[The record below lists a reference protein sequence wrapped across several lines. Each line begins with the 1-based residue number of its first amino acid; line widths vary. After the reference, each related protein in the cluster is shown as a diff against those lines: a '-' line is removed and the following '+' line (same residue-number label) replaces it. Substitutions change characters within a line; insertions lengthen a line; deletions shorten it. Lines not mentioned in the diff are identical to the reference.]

1 MHSNV
6 RGEGSPDRAG
16 DGISD
21 GGSSGNGTAGRS
33 REGAPAGDTAGGR
46 ATRGKRGS
54 GRSAAKGASATV
66 PPPRSGSDGAP
77 PAGSGPV
84 RRRRRRV
91 LFWVA
96 SVTAFLILSTS
107 AAGYLYY
114 RHLDGNIRSGQRLSG
129 ESGVEKSRANAKG
142 QRPLNILLIGS
153 DSRDKPE
160 NLELGGSHDSVGAP
174 PLADVQMMLHVS
186 ADRENAS
193 VVSIP
198 RDTRVDIPEC
208 TDPKT
213 GEKFKRTNAMIN
225 ETLGRGGPGCTL
237 ATWEKLTNVYIDHWM
252 TIDFSGVVQMADA
265 IGGVPVC
272 VKDNVWDRPIATSNG
287 GSGLKLQA
295 GTTKVKGEQALQWL
309 RTRHAFSSDLGRA
322 QAQHMYMN
330 SMMRE
335 LKGQNAFTDVGRI
348 TALAEAATKALE
360 VSEEI
365 GSVKK
370 LYNLAMELQDVPVNR
385 ITMTTMP
392 TFQDP
397 RDRDRLVVNVADAE
411 KLWTLVRTDV
421 AFDKNGTPTAPQS
434 PAVTTSPAPGA
445 SPTAS
450 AGRDA
455 SKAPVT
461 TNDKISVHV
470 VNGTAAGMP
479 LAPARSKVVTE
490 ALVSKGFTSARADS
504 ALVPEKTTVVRY
516 PSPDLADEAQT
527 VAAALGIPGTAVQ
540 QSADVSRLT
549 VIVGADWREGTAY
562 PQAAPPEAGSV
573 PESADQLNGADTGA
587 CMEVY
592 KPYRW

>member
-1 MHSNV
+1 MRHSSV
-6 RGEGSPDRAG
+6 RGEGAPDRAAG
-16 DGISD
+16 GISGD
-21 GGSSGNGTAGRS
+21 AEAAGTVPPQR
-33 REGAPAGDTAGGR
+33 
-46 ATRGKRGS
+46 RGS
-54 GRSAAKGASATV
+54 GSGAAG
-66 PPPRSGSDGAP
+66 GG
-77 PAGSGPV
+77 GPV
-84 RRRRRRV
+84 RRRRRRT

-96 SVTAFLILSTS
+96 SVMAFLVLGTS

-129 ESGVEKSRANAKG
+129 DSSVEKSRANAKG
-142 QRPLNILLIGS
+142 QRPLNILLLGS
-153 DSRDKPE
+153 DSRNKPE

-174 PLADVQMMLHVS
+174 PLADVQMLLHVS

-198 RDTRVDIPEC
+198 RDTRVEIPEC

-213 GEKFKRTNAMIN
+213 GEKFKKTTAMIN

-272 VKDNVWDRPIATSNG
+272 VKDNVWDRALGTDGG
-287 GSGLKLQA
+287 GSGLKLPA

-348 TALAEAATKALE
+348 TALAEAGTKALE

-370 LYNLAMELQDVPVNR
+370 LFNLTMELKHVPTNR

-392 TFQDP
+392 TFPDP
-397 RDRDRLVVNVADAE
+397 RDVNRLVVNTADAE
-411 KLWTLVRTDV
+411 KLWTMLRKDI
-421 AFDKNGTPTAPQS
+421 AFDKNGAPKAPDAS
-434 PAVTTSPAPGA
+434 PSAQPSAGSPQPAA
-445 SPTAS
+445 SPTQPGAPVQES
-450 AGRDA
+450 

-461 TNDKISVHV
+461 ANDKIAVHV

-479 LAPARSKVVTE
+479 LAPQRASAVTE
-490 ALVSKGFTSARADS
+490 ALVAKGFTSARADS
-504 ALVPEKTTVVRY
+504 ALTPEKTTVVRY
-516 PSPDLADEAQT
+516 PTADLADEAQS
-527 VAAALGIPGTAVQ
+527 VAAALGIPASAAQ
-540 QSADVSRLT
+540 QSAQVSRITL
-549 VIVGADWREGTAY
+549 IVGADWREGAAY
-562 PQAAPPEAGSV
+562 PQQAPPEAGSV
-573 PESADQLNGADTGA
+573 PDTADALNGSDSGA